1 LKVDP
6 ARGAIL
12 TAALLCGVLGLSFL
26 SYSPTAPAPSG
37 SSSPGK
43 TVGEEAHVNVT
54 MPLTQDVGLSLRI
67 NVSDHGR
74 LISSTYI
81 PHDLLNNNFFLALAG
96 IFDNA
101 QSGAT
106 VSEAL
111 YNTAGT
117 STTMYF
123 WGGGAPTNYPC
134 SYTLGG
140 GWGCAAGGGG
150 GLVEVGSG
158 GTAATRSDTAL
169 SIPFEGFVATS
180 TTCVA
185 GTTDS
190 VTVSGSENANT
201 GVTLQE
207 AGLFYSWGGGGYNP
221 NIFMLAHDTFPGV
234 VVSAGNTITVQYT
247 LSLNS
252 PGFNYN
258 LCNYLAGALTQPNGA
273 SGTVK
278 TPTPYLAFTDTTDRP
293 TGFASTCYMSGSFPF
308 LPFLI
313 PLASSSP
320 VSSGCVPYSSGA
332 QTENTVQICVGTGTT
347 AFVPT
352 SFALSAQTNCN
363 YVTSTSYDSAG
374 NLYVTA
380 NIIVTPGATISEAA
394 LYITLPNACINFVST
409 GAGSCGT
416 YGTDTLMFMASTFSG
431 QVVANNSPIG
441 ITFQIA
447 ASGGS

>member
-1 LKVDP
+1 M
-6 ARGAIL
+6 L

-74 LISSTYI
+74 LISSTYM
-81 PHDLLNNNFFLALAG
+81 PHDLLNNNFFLVLAG

-101 QSGAT
+101 PSAT
-106 VSEAL
+106 VVTEAL
-111 YNTAGT
+111 HNIAGT
-117 STTMYF
+117 SVTMYF
-123 WGGGAPTNYPC
+123 WGINGYNAPPC
-134 SYTLGG
+134 TYSVQL
-140 GWGCAAGGGG
+140 GWGCANPGGG

-169 SIPFEGFVATS
+169 SIPFEGFMGTS
-180 TTCVA
+180 TACVA

-207 AGLFYSWGGGGYNP
+207 AGLFYSWGSGGSS
-221 NIFMLAHDTFPGV
+221 NIFMLAHDTFPGI

-273 SGTVK
+273 SGTIK
-278 TPTPYLAFTDTTDRP
+278 TPTPYLTFTDTTDRP
-293 TGFASTCYMSGSFPF
+293 TGFASSCYGLGF
-308 LPFLI
+308 LPFLV

-320 VSSGCVPYSSGA
+320 VSTACSPYSSSA
-332 QTENTVQICVGTGTT
+332 SQTDNTVQICVGTGTT

-374 NLYVTA
+374 NLYVTS

-394 LYITLPNACINFVST
+394 LYITLQDACINFVST

>member
-26 SYSPTAPAPSG
+26 SYSPPAPAPSG
-37 SSSPGK
+37 SSSQGK

-74 LISSTYI
+74 LISSTYM
-81 PHDLLNNNFFLALAG
+81 PHDLLNNNFFEVLAG

-101 QSGAT
+101 QSGAVVT
-106 VSEAL
+106 ETL
-111 YNTAGT
+111 YNIAG
-117 STTMYF
+117 SSVTMYF
-123 WGGGAPTNYPC
+123 WGINGNNPQNYCPQ
-134 SYTLGG
+134 YQFL
-140 GWGCAAGGGG
+140 GWGCVNPGGGG
-150 GLVEVGSG
+150 MVEVGSG

-180 TTCVA
+180 TACVA

-207 AGLFYSWGGGGYNP
+207 AGLFYSWETGGSSET
-221 NIFMLAHDTFPGV
+221 FMLAHDTFPGI

-273 SGTVK
+273 SGTAK
-278 TPTPYLAFTDTTDRP
+278 TPTPYLTFTDTTDRP
-293 TGFASTCYMSGSFPF
+293 TGFASACSNGYGFYPF
-308 LPFLI
+308 LV

-320 VSSGCVPYSSGA
+320 VSTACSPYTSSNS
-332 QTENTVQICVGTGTT
+332 QTDNTVQICVGTGTT

-374 NLYVTA
+374 NLYVTS

-394 LYITLPNACINFVST
+394 LYITLQGACINFVST
-409 GAGSCGT
+409 GSGSCGT